1 MTVKHAITQRGCLEI
16 FGNHVGMNIDFMFR
30 ELELRGLS
38 LYVEYINST
47 YINIQ

>member
-1 MTVKHAITQRGCLEI
+1 MTVEI
-16 FGNHVGMNIDFMFR
+16 FGNHVSMNIDFMYR

-38 LYVEYINST
+38 LYVNVEYINST